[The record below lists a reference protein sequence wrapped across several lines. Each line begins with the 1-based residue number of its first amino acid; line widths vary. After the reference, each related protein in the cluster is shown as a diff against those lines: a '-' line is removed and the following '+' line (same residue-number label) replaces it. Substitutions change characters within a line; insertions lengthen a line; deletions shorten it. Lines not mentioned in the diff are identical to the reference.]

1 VLSLFTEEIH
11 EIVQRVA
18 RSEQWQLLIEQ
29 TGPKDLLSVKWV
41 PEPQLQAVEPVLREL
56 REALLAHYPAID
68 DLSREGLL
76 EFRVLPCATTDLKLH
91 PRSGKQLRVLDLRVY
106 DVPLQEFV

>member
-1 VLSLFTEEIH
+1 M
-11 EIVQRVA
+11 
-18 RSEQWQLLIEQ
+18 LIEQ

-41 PEPQLQAVEPVLREL
+41 PEPQSQTVEPVLRAL

-76 EFRVLPCATTDLKLH
+76 EFRVLSCAATDLQLH
-91 PRSGKQLRVLDLRVY
+91 PRSGKQLRVRDLRVY
-106 DVPLQEFV
+106 DVCSQEPAQ